1 MPDTDLTIKQHK
13 AIAVLLTGA
22 TMPEV
27 ARQIGVNERTLFRW
41 QNDPTFKAEL
51 DRQRRELAQQAL
63 ASLQGLA
70 DRAVTRL
77 GRLIDSESESVAL
90 RACQFVLEQ
99 AREHIELHDL
109 AERVSDLES
118 MTEEELK
125 GYINRLEAQQ

>member
-1 MPDTDLTIKQHK
+1 MPDNELTPRQIK
-13 AIAVLLTGA
+13 AIAALLTGA
-22 TMPEV
+22 TMPEA
-27 ARQIGVNERTLFRW
+27 ARQAGIGERTLFRW

-51 DRQRRELAQQAL
+51 DRQRRQLAEQAL
-63 ASLQGLA
+63 SSLQGLT
-70 DRAVTRL
+70 DRAVARL

-109 AERVSDLES
+109 AERVADLES

-125 GYINRLEAQQ
+125 GYINRLEG

>member
-1 MPDTDLTIKQHK
+1 MDTLTPKQIKL
-13 AIAVLLTGA
+13 IALLLAGESHVSA
-22 TMPEV
+22 AQQV
-27 ARQIGVNERTLFRW
+27 GINDRTVSRW
-41 QNDPTFKAEL
+41 QNDPAFKAEL

-109 AERVSDLES
+109 AERVADLEN
-118 MTEEELK
+118 MTEEELR
-125 GYINRLEAQQ
+125 GYINRLESQ